1 DTAGAPLVGVNV
13 RLTTILDTMLAV
25 TNERGQFG
33 FTDIIGPEFRL
44 SFSMIGY
51 KILDRTYANNFPAST
66 MQLLPTVL
74 PPQQTLLAEIVI
86 NRVQPIVLKED
97 TVQYNLDA
105 YHIRQNSLLE
115 EALKLLPNIQ
125 VRRDGKVI
133 AHGKPISRVQ
143 VDSKNF
149 FGGDVL
155 TATRNLPAEF
165 IQSIQV
171 IDYYGDMAN
180 ATGVKDTEPEKIFN
194 IVLKEDSKRILFGQ
208 VTGGAGTEGRY
219 IGSMGLNNFND
230 GQELSILGS
239 FNNTNTSLFSYGA
252 PSGAGTRERGNV
264 DLTGMTDPVDGVNT
278 TNSAGISYSDDLSD
292 KVSVYGKYTFTNRK
306 NHTIG
311 HSLLTSHFD
320 FYEIIN
326 QEEREL
332 LTDNINHLMAWD
344 IEAQLDSRN
353 YLKISPNFS
362 YSTDNTSNHSKDT
375 FKNRNIVS
383 ERVYDA
389 TDEVSTPNFDM
400 DVLYSRM
407 FNKPGRK
414 F

>member
-1 DTAGAPLVGVNV
+1 IAPHKLLVFAFLFVSLQALAQHQRKEISGLVIDTAGAPLPGVNV

-25 TNERGQFG
+25 SDDGGQFH
-33 FTDIIGPEFRL
+33 FANIIGPEFRL

-51 KILDRTYANNFPAST
+51 KILDRTYAANFPGST
-66 MQLLPTVL
+66 MQLLPVVFPSKL
-74 PPQQTLLAEIVI
+74 TLLAEIVI
-86 NRVQPIVLKED
+86 NRVQPIVIKED

-105 YHIRQNSLLE
+105 YNIRQNSLLE
-115 EALKLLPNIQ
+115 EALKLLPNVQ

-149 FGGDVL
+149 FGGEVL

-180 ATGVKDTEPEKIFN
+180 TTGVKDTEPEKILN

-208 VTGGAGTEGRY
+208 VTGGGGTEDRY

-239 FNNTNTSLFSYGA
+239 FNNTNTSLFSYRA
-252 PSGAGTRERGNV
+252 PTGAGTRERGNV

-278 TNSAGISYSDDLSD
+278 TNSAGVSYSDDLSD
-292 KVSVYGKYTFTNRK
+292 KVSVYGKYTFT
-306 NHTIG
+306 
-311 HSLLTSHFD
+311 
-320 FYEIIN
+320 
-326 QEEREL
+326 
-332 LTDNINHLMAWD
+332 
-344 IEAQLDSRN
+344 
-353 YLKISPNFS
+353 
-362 YSTDNTSNHSKDT
+362 
-375 FKNRNIVS
+375 
-383 ERVYDA
+383 
-389 TDEVSTPNFDM
+389 
-400 DVLYSRM
+400 
-407 FNKPGRK
+407 
-414 F
+414 